1 MQKLRDLLQDE
12 QEPEDKSVEVVAAYN
27 INIEDSTNV

>member
-1 MQKLRDLLQDE
+1 LQDE
-12 QEPEDKSVEVVAAYN
+12 QEPEDKSVEVVTAYN